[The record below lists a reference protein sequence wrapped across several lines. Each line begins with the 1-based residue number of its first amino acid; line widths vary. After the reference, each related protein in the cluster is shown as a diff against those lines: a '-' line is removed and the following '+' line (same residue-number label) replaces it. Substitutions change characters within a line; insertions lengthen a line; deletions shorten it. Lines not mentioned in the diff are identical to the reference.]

1 MKRIEKMTIRRRTE
15 DILRGN
21 EGTSIVLVT
30 IIAILVITAVI
41 ILRMVTSSLLASSDK
56 QYNQDQAYMLATS
69 MGTTID
75 DLIQQKVIV
84 LTNYTNNSGTV
95 ILNNNPSKL
104 PNANVTVTV
113 IPSGQTGYIVNVEA
127 KVGQA
132 TYMYS
137 AYYSRTGNSTNYTRQ
152 VL

>member
-1 MKRIEKMTIRRRTE
+1 MRKINKTSLAGRTAT
-15 DILRGN
+15 ILRGN

-30 IIAILVITAVI
+30 IIAILVITAVV

-75 DLIQQKVIV
+75 DLIQEKVIV
-84 LTNYTNNSGTV
+84 LTNYTDSNGTV

-113 IPSGQTGYIVNVEA
+113 IPSGLTGYIVNVEA

-132 TYMYS
+132 TYLYS
-137 AYYSRTGNSTNYTRQ
+137 AFYSRAGNSNNYTRQ
-152 VL
+152 IL

>member
-152 VL
+152 IL

>member
-1 MKRIEKMTIRRRTE
+1 MRKKGKTNYLSHLTA
-15 DILRGN
+15 ILRGN

-152 VL
+152 IL

>member
-1 MKRIEKMTIRRRTE
+1 MRRVNKTSLAGRTAS
-15 DILRGN
+15 ILRDNQGA
-21 EGTSIVLVT
+21 SMVLVT

-75 DLIQQKVIV
+75 DLIQEKVIV
-84 LTNYTNNSGTV
+84 LTDYNDPNGRV
-95 ILNNNPSKL
+95 ILSNNPSKL
-104 PNANVTVTV
+104 PNATVTVTV
-113 IPSGQTGYIVNVEA
+113 IPSGSTGYIVNVEA

-132 TYMYS
+132 SYMYS
-137 AYYSRTGNSTNYTRQ
+137 AFYSRAGNSSNYTRQ
-152 VL
+152 IL